1 MKKGKILLIIANVVV
16 GFAIYLSLKDREKK
30 EMSFEEI
37 LISTLSNLKSLEIHP
52 DNFSKTI
59 KIEKKS
65 NNWSVVEPFVWNSNN
80 LALSNFQTKL
90 SHLSATKLY
99 EISELRKKG
108 EIIED
113 YGITENSPSIKIA
126 DSSSHIELKFG
137 SSTRNK
143 NNLYSLIH
151 ISRLNKKFIF
161 KLDSD
166 ISTFFKTQV
175 IDWTENS
182 FIKTPLYA
190 IDNLSISFENKD
202 GLKNTTSLEK
212 QEEEWH
218 FTQPFLGKAD
228 TERVLLLLNSLISAN
243 IIDYENESNDLN
255 SSSKKWRAELS
266 VSGFNRTENFV
277 FQENKDGK
285 IWGQSNGTE
294 TKFILDQSFLSQLND
309 WSTRLRSRTIFD
321 FSLQR
326 INELEISQ
334 ENKKVK
340 ISKTENNSWV
350 VGETNGSEMEFMV
363 ADENEIQT
371 FFREINSATIE
382 QFLSIRMEENSSI
395 EDDGGSTIF
404 TVNTIDND
412 SNFDTY
418 LFSRTTDEDKIWTV
432 NVKDRSLLCLVERDF
447 NSLLGISALDFRSK
461 NILPENYKF
470 TELRLSKIDSNES
483 RTIKLENDTQPYN
496 ILSNFMAESF
506 ISKEFIDDGVWIA
519 GDWIPWNYQLSFTT
533 GDTNNTQ
540 TYDFKLSERKG
551 ATTWYGG
558 DQSTNLIFNLPINI
572 IDDLD
577 ELFKS
582 IE

>member
-1 MKKGKILLIIANVVV
+1 
-16 GFAIYLSLKDREKK
+16 
-30 EMSFEEI
+30 MSFDEI

-52 DNFSKTI
+52 GDLSKKI

-126 DSSSHIELKFG
+126 DSSNHIELKFG
-137 SSTRNK
+137 SLTRNK

-161 KLDSD
+161 KLDSE

-190 IDNLSISFENKD
+190 IDNVSISFESKD

-255 SSSKKWRAELS
+255 STSKKWRAELA
-266 VSGFNRTENFV
+266 VSGFNRTENFI

-285 IWGQSNGTE
+285 IWGQSNGTD

-340 ISKTENNSWV
+340 ISKTENNTWL

-371 FFREINSATIE
+371 FFREMNSATVE
-382 QFLSIRMEENSSI
+382 QFLSIRIEENSSI

-418 LFSRTTDEDKIWTV
+418 LFSRTTDEEKIWTV

-447 NSLLGISALDFRSK
+447 NSLLG
-461 NILPENYKF
+461 YKCI
-470 TELRLSKIDSNES
+470 RLS
-483 RTIKLENDTQPYN
+483 IKEY
-496 ILSNFMAESF
+496 SS
-506 ISKEFIDDGVWIA
+506 
-519 GDWIPWNYQLSFTT
+519 
-533 GDTNNTQ
+533 
-540 TYDFKLSERKG
+540 
-551 ATTWYGG
+551 
-558 DQSTNLIFNLPINI
+558 
-572 IDDLD
+572 
-577 ELFKS
+577 
-582 IE
+582 